1 MEFFPLGS
9 DTVGGRSDQ
18 LDHLVFI
25 GSSTNGEGYRH
36 ELAHVILWPFL
47 APLNAAGP
55 VQEGLMTWTGGSAGV
70 DFQQLIPGL
79 KHYLDDHPDLTLESI
94 LTDPPARSGTV
105 DVGYDGLAVLC
116 KMVYDAGGLAAIR
129 SLAGAGREP
138 RAVVTTAARLL
149 NIPEAQLDRRWRDRI
164 ANLAR

>member
-1 MEFFPLGS
+1 MDRRRFLGA
-9 DTVGGRSDQ
+9 VAGG
-18 LDHLVFI
+18 LMV
-25 GSSTNGEGYRH
+25 
-36 ELAHVILWPFL
+36 
-47 APLNAAGP
+47 APLNAAGL
-55 VQEGLMTWTGGSAGV
+55 VQEGLVTWTGGSAGV
-70 DFQQLIPGL
+70 DFQQLMPGL
-79 KHYLDDHPDLTLESI
+79 KHYLDAHPEITLESI
-94 LTDPPARSGTV
+94 LTDPPARSGTL